1 MALFAFSSLIADL
14 AETPSDKVVFSP
26 LIAFAIVL
34 AAVAIFYSAM
44 HLLSAG
50 KRKKGS
56 RGMGPYA
63 CGEEL
68 PTHMIQPDY
77 GQFYPFAFFFTV
89 LHVVALIATTVPA
102 VLADASKVASTY
114 GSILVIAGIYV
125 AGAAAGL
132 TILYR
137 K

>member
-1 MALFAFSSLIADL
+1 MELSVLASAITDMPENPAD
-14 AETPSDKVVFSP
+14 TVFIP
-26 LIAFAIVL
+26 FVAFAIIL
-34 AAVAIFYSAM
+34 AAAFLLYMAM
-44 HLLSAG
+44 GTLRAG
-50 KRKKGS
+50 KRQKGA
-56 RGMGPYA
+56 RGLGPYA

-102 VLADASKVASTY
+102 LGPNTLNFASAY
-114 GSILVIAGIYV
+114 ASILVIAGVYV
-125 AGAAAGL
+125 AGAVAGL
-132 TILYR
+132 SILYR

>member
-1 MALFAFSSLIADL
+1 MVLSVY
-14 AETPSDKVVFSP
+14 TP
-26 LIAFAIVL
+26 LIAFAILL
-34 AAVAIFYSAM
+34 AAAAILYAVM
-44 HLLSAG
+44 GLLRAG
-50 KRKKGS
+50 TRKPGS

-63 CGEEL
+63 CGENL

-89 LHVVALIATTVPA
+89 LHVVALTATTVPG
-102 VLADASKVASTY
+102 VTAST
-114 GSILVIAGIYV
+114 ILFAGIYV
-125 AGAAAGL
+125 VGAVAGL

>member
-1 MALFAFSSLIADL
+1 MVLFYPVIAFLILFAVSALFYVIMR
-14 AETPSDKVVFSP
+14 VF
-26 LIAFAIVL
+26 
-34 AAVAIFYSAM
+34 
-44 HLLSAG
+44 SAG
-50 KRKKGS
+50 KRAKGA
-56 RGMGPYA
+56 RGLGPYA

-89 LHVVALIATTVPA
+89 LHVVALTATTVPA
-102 VLADASKVASTY
+102 VSIST
-114 GSILVIAGIYV
+114 IVIASIYV
-125 AGAAAGL
+125 VGAMAGL

>member
-1 MALFAFSSLIADL
+1 MGEISVM
-14 AETPSDKVVFSP
+14 TPV
-26 LIAFAIVL
+26 IAFAILL
-34 AAVAIFYSAM
+34 AASAILYMAM
-44 HLLSAG
+44 RTISAG
-50 KRKKGS
+50 KRKKGA
-56 RGMGPYA
+56 RGLGPYA

-89 LHVVALIATTVPA
+89 LHVVALTATTVPA
-102 VLADASKVASTY
+102 ISSTITNYAS
-114 GSILVIAGIYV
+114 IIIIAGIYI
-125 AGAAAGL
+125 AGAVAGL

>member
-1 MALFAFSSLIADL
+1 MGELS
-14 AETPSDKVVFSP
+14 VMSP
-26 LIAFAIVL
+26 LIAFAILL
-34 AAVAIFYSAM
+34 AASAILYKAM
-44 HLLSAG
+44 LLLSPG
-50 KRKKGS
+50 KRKKGA
-56 RGMGPYA
+56 RGLGPYA

-89 LHVVALIATTVPA
+89 LHVVALTATTVPA
-102 VLADASKVASTY
+102 ILAPLRMSASIIVVALIY
-114 GSILVIAGIYV
+114 IAGAI
-125 AGAAAGL
+125 AGL

>member
-1 MALFAFSSLIADL
+1 MDENFIM
-14 AETPSDKVVFSP
+14 SP
-26 LIAFAIVL
+26 IIAFAIL
-34 AAVAIFYSAM
+34 FTAAAILYFAM
-44 HLLSAG
+44 RIFTAG
-50 KRKKGS
+50 KRKPGA
-56 RGMGPYA
+56 RGLGPYA

-89 LHVVALIATTVPA
+89 LHVVALTATTVPA
-102 VLADASKVASTY
+102 ISVSLANYAS
-114 GSILVIAGIYV
+114 IIIIAGIYI
-125 AGAAAGL
+125 AGAIAGL

>member
-1 MALFAFSSLIADL
+1 MDISIL
-14 AETPSDKVVFSP
+14 SP

-34 AAVAIFYSAM
+34 AASA
-44 HLLSAG
+44 LLYGVMGLLRAG
-50 KRKKGS
+50 TREKGA
-56 RGMGPYA
+56 RGLGPYS

-89 LHVVALIATTVPA
+89 LHVVALTATTVPA
-102 VLADASKVASTY
+102 IWPGALAGVSAIGSVLV
-114 GSILVIAGIYV
+114 VAGIYV
-125 AGAAAGL
+125 AGAIAGL

>member
-1 MALFAFSSLIADL
+1 MDELSVL
-14 AETPSDKVVFSP
+14 SP
-26 LIAFAIVL
+26 LIAFAIL
-34 AAVAIFYSAM
+34 LGASA
-44 HLLSAG
+44 LLYVTMGTLRAG
-50 KRKKGS
+50 KRQKGA
-56 RGMGPYA
+56 RGMGPYS

-89 LHVVALIATTVPA
+89 LHVVALTATTIPA
-102 VLADASKVASTY
+102 VLAVPAALGAAVASY
-114 GSILVIAGIYV
+114 ASILIVAAIYIAGAI
-125 AGAAAGL
+125 AGL

>member
-1 MALFAFSSLIADL
+1 MEVSVL
-14 AETPSDKVVFSP
+14 SP

-34 AAVAIFYSAM
+34 AASALLYAALRIF
-44 HLLSAG
+44 SAG
-50 KRKKGS
+50 PRKKGS
-56 RGMGPYA
+56 RGLGPYA

-89 LHVVALIATTVPA
+89 LHVVALTATTVPA
-102 VLADASKVASTY
+102 
-114 GSILVIAGIYV
+114 ILGGATSLFFVAGIYV
-125 AGAAAGL
+125 AGAIAGL

>member
-1 MALFAFSSLIADL
+1 MGLSLIATVA
-14 AETPSDKVVFSP
+14 AEAPETSGSLVLFP
-26 LIAFAIVL
+26 LVAFAIVL
-34 AAVAIFYSAM
+34 AASVLLYVALGA
-44 HLLSAG
+44 LRAG
-50 KRKKGS
+50 KRQKGA
-56 RGMGPYA
+56 RGLGPYA

-102 VLADASKVASTY
+102 TGANGLPIDVTF

-125 AGAAAGL
+125 AGAVAGL

>member
-1 MALFAFSSLIADL
+1 MEFSVL
-14 AETPSDKVVFSP
+14 SP
-26 LIAFAIVL
+26 LIAFAILL
-34 AAVAIFYSAM
+34 AASVLLYVAMRA
-44 HLLSAG
+44 LSAG

-77 GQFYPFAFFFTV
+77 GQFYPFAFFFTI
-89 LHVVALIATTVPA
+89 LHVVALTATTVPA
-102 VLADASKVASTY
+102 VLTVATTFASAY
-114 GSILVIAGIYV
+114 ASILVIAGIYI
-125 AGAAAGL
+125 AGAVAGL

>member
-1 MALFAFSSLIADL
+1 MDHVS
-14 AETPSDKVVFSP
+14 VYSP
-26 LIAFAIVL
+26 LIAFAVLL
-34 AAVAIFYSAM
+34 AAAAILYAVM
-44 HLLSAG
+44 GKLRAG

-56 RGMGPYA
+56 RGMGPYS
-63 CGEEL
+63 CGEPL

-89 LHVVALIATTVPA
+89 LHVVALTATTVPA
-102 VLADASKVASTY
+102 VSASTM
-114 GSILVIAGIYV
+114 LIAGIYIV
-125 AGAAAGL
+125 GAAAGL

>member
-1 MALFAFSSLIADL
+1 MELSVL
-14 AETPSDKVVFSP
+14 SP
-26 LIAFAIVL
+26 LIAFAILL
-34 AAVAIFYSAM
+34 AASAILYYAM
-44 HLLSAG
+44 HFLRAG
-50 KRKKGS
+50 KRQKGA
-56 RGMGPYA
+56 RGLGPYA

-102 VLADASKVASTY
+102 VLSHSGEVARYFASIFV
-114 GSILVIAGIYV
+114 VAGIYI
-125 AGAAAGL
+125 AGAIAGL

>member
-1 MALFAFSSLIADL
+1 MEFS
-14 AETPSDKVVFSP
+14 VFSP
-26 LIAFAIVL
+26 LIAFAILL
-34 AAVAIFYSAM
+34 AASALFYVAMSA
-44 HLLSAG
+44 LRAG
-50 KRKKGS
+50 KRQKGA
-56 RGMGPYA
+56 RGLGPYA

-102 VLADASKVASTY
+102 VLADASKYAATY
-114 GSILVIAGIYV
+114 GSILVVAGIYI
-125 AGAAAGL
+125 AGAVAGL

>member
-1 MALFAFSSLIADL
+1 MEVSVL
-14 AETPSDKVVFSP
+14 SP
-26 LIAFAIVL
+26 LIAFGIVL
-34 AAVAIFYSAM
+34 AASALLYVALRIF
-44 HLLSAG
+44 SAG
-50 KRKKGS
+50 SRKKGS
-56 RGMGPYA
+56 RGLGPYA

-89 LHVVALIATTVPA
+89 LHVVALTATTVPA
-102 VLADASKVASTY
+102 
-114 GSILVIAGIYV
+114 ILGGATSLFFVAGIYV
-125 AGAAAGL
+125 AGAIAGL